1 MTFLSQRAGPG
12 CRLYFPYSHYAKIL
26 YLLHFDST
34 HLLLGVWSQASKNS
48 SDDSDETDGN
58 LAPEGNLAPD
68 G

>member
-1 MTFLSQRAGPG
+1 MRDTEVLKPVKLLASLQLRVN
-12 CRLYFPYSHYAKIL
+12 
-26 YLLHFDST
+26 LHFDST